1 MLSERSSYN
10 KPKQKMIFS
19 KDSSLN
25 FGGQNIP
32 SELLGHFKS
41 SSSLARSIRSTTTA
55 SSTGKSLQST
65 GAMILDQGKKTVS
78 NFFPKIPP

>member
-1 MLSERSSYN
+1 MIAEKSYN

-19 KDSSLN
+19 KDSSVN

-55 SSTGKSLQST
+55 ASTAGKSLQST
-65 GAMILDQGKKTVS
+65 GAMILENMNKYYIK
-78 NFFPKIPP
+78 N